1 MASVGVVE
9 TQSEFYGT
17 YKKDTGD
24 LAETMNEWVTNVVSA
39 TRDGSPARGHA
50 HYDVVNGMPCLLLDS
65 YTLVGQGDV
74 HSMREMMSTGPGA
87 ICTGMHN
94 EKGIGTR
101 LLLTKLGGA
110 ERTTAE
116 MLVVTADARNGK
128 CALARL
134 GRDVDA
140 MYGDGSKM
148 ARMAADAVFDANL
161 KFSEFAFPSSNPG
174 EKALAQNILLLSGH
188 PYQEGENLCETRKR
202 LGALAQE
209 CMDHAEVYGVFTRFL
224 FFHLGTTGDQEP
236 VAGRRLFS
244 VDPERG
250 LLCNDVE
257 TPLSL
262 CEFFRES
269 YVPPEL
275 GLYPLTASDAADATK
290 GRKEFTVQGAP
301 VFDTPSFLLETH
313 HDEGVLASD
322 VMRIDCGNGRSMYM
336 RAYWPTPENS
346 NGRDRLKLHQNVQY
360 ATGTYLVYKDK
371 ILNPYH
377 PKSLNLAR
385 KGEEDY
391 YGKALSYAKGT
402 NLGPVKKSLMGK
414 DSAVRSWLGFKTWAE
429 WTAYGL
435 PSPADIHAGYDKDRL
450 YEMLTL
456 GAIFVVRIDEVLDL
470 NTPKTELRNSLEF
483 TVQDV
488 VHRIRRAQVLW
499 CLTNKPQ
506 ERLAKEQLAREAA
519 AARGEE
525 EVVVVVPPKKR
536 KPQQVTER
544 TQPPRKRQATVTY
557 QPEEI
562 RTQRRG
568 PDRRALLYDF
578 VREMAKT
585 PTDMMGLA
593 ALRAERDKLIQTAFP
608 PRPIEELD

>member
-1 MASVGVVE
+1 
-9 TQSEFYGT
+9 
-17 YKKDTGD
+17 
-24 LAETMNEWVTNVVSA
+24 
-39 TRDGSPARGHA
+39 
-50 HYDVVNGMPCLLLDS
+50 
-65 YTLVGQGDV
+65 
-74 HSMREMMSTGPGA
+74 MREMMSTGPGA

-116 MLVVTADARNGK
+116 MSVVTADARNGK

-134 GRDVDA
+134 GRDADA

-174 EKALAQNILLLSGH
+174 EKASAQNILCSLGPPVPRRRELVRDA
-188 PYQEGENLCETRKR
+188 QTF
-202 LGALAQE
+202 GALAQE

-269 YVPPEL
+269 YVPPES

-301 VFDTPSFLLETH
+301 VFDTPSFLIETH

-346 NGRDRLKLHQNVQY
+346 NGSDRLKLHQNVQY

-391 YGKALSYAKGT
+391 YGKALSYVKGT

-435 PSPADIHAGYDKDRL
+435 PSRRTSTPATTRTVSTRCSRLAPSSSCASTRSWTSTRPRPSSGTRSVHGAG
-450 YEMLTL
+450 
-456 GAIFVVRIDEVLDL
+456 
-470 NTPKTELRNSLEF
+470 
-483 TVQDV
+483 
-488 VHRIRRAQVLW
+488 RRAPHPARAGALVPDQQAAGAAGQGAAGARGGRGARGGGG
-499 CLTNKPQ
+499 CGGGA
-506 ERLAKEQLAREAA
+506 AKEEEAA
-519 AARGEE
+519 AGDGAHAAAPQAPGDRDLPTRGD
-525 EVVVVVPPKKR
+525 PHAAPWPR
-536 KPQQVTER
+536 
-544 TQPPRKRQATVTY
+544 PPRALVRLCARDGQDADGHDGPRGPARRARQAH
-557 QPEEI
+557 
-562 RTQRRG
+562 
-568 PDRRALLYDF
+568 PD
-578 VREMAKT
+578 
-585 PTDMMGLA
+585 GLPA
-593 ALRAERDKLIQTAFP
+593 P
-608 PRPIEELD
+608 PD